1 MPDWRKRG
9 KLTVDA
15 GSFDGLDATL
25 ALRLSVLASWSV
37 LGGDGLF
44 GGPGWFIVRELRASN
59 SAGQPMNNRSEQS
72 DEEADQR
79 RSAALIGLIII
90 LALAIAGVVLV
101 RELRE
106 RSRLEDCLMSGR
118 TNCAPIELPLRR

>member
-1 MPDWRKRG
+1 MKNQLEGPD
-9 KLTVDA
+9 
-15 GSFDGLDATL
+15 DG
-25 ALRLSVLASWSV
+25 
-37 LGGDGLF
+37 
-44 GGPGWFIVRELRASN
+44 
-59 SAGQPMNNRSEQS
+59 
-72 DEEADQR
+72 ADQR

-118 TNCAPIELPLRR
+118 TNCAPIEVPARR